1 MIPFYSVVKKK
12 ERVERIAILYPF
24 PFCLGD

>member
-1 MIPFYSVVKKK
+1 MSGLLRLKIKK